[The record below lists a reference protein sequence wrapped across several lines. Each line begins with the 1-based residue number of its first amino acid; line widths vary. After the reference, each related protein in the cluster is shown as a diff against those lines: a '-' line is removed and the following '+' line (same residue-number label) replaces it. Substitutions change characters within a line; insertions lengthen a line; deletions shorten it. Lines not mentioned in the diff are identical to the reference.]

1 MDDRILHITNGD
13 ILTEKLEELQIPGEI
28 VVWREMLCEGP
39 ALKELDTAEAIKLRK
54 SFLKKTYNIPAE
66 DYDAKFVSELKK
78 LKRARDFEQV
88 VLWFE
93 FDLFCHI
100 NMLAA
105 ISFFLDHHKP
115 VPMYLVCSKKLEGE
129 TEQKPLSSLSLKNLK
144 KHYDHRISLNSED
157 LEVASL
163 MWELYCSNN
172 PLQLKKQIKKTT
184 NFEYL
189 SSCIRAHIERFPSA
203 KTGLNSLEKNIL
215 RIIENQKITSL
226 NQLLGYTLQ
235 YQGYYGYSDIQIQ
248 RLLKKLEIF
257 YDIEPNSIKLNEK
270 GQQALDAGKNFYRDL
285 KNEDWFGGAK
295 MYDFLYDPESHSIL
309 KL

>member
-1 MDDRILHITNGD
+1 MENRILHITNGD

-39 ALKELDTAEAIKLRK
+39 ALKELNTAESIKLRK
-54 SFLKKTYNIPAE
+54 SFLKKTYNIPSD

-78 LKRARDFEQV
+78 LKRARDFDQV

-105 ISFFLDHHKP
+105 ISFFMDHHQP
-115 VPMYLVCSKKLEGE
+115 VPMSLVCSKKLEGE

-144 KHYDHRISLNSED
+144 KHYEHRISLNTED
-157 LEVASL
+157 LEIASL
-163 MWELYCSNN
+163 MWELYCSSN

-189 SSCIRAHIERFPSA
+189 SSCIRAHIERFPNSQ
-203 KTGLNSLEKNIL
+203 TGLNSLEKNIL
-215 RIIENQKITSL
+215 KIIDNQNITSL
-226 NQLLGYTLQ
+226 NQLLGYALQ
-235 YQGYYGYSDIQIQ
+235 YQGYYGYSDLQMQ
-248 RLLKKLEIF
+248 RLLQKLNIF
-257 YDIEPNSIKLNEK
+257 YVVAPDSIKLNEQ
-270 GQQALDAGKNFYRDL
+270 GQQALAASKNFYRDL
-285 KNEDWFGGAK
+285 KNEEWFGGAK